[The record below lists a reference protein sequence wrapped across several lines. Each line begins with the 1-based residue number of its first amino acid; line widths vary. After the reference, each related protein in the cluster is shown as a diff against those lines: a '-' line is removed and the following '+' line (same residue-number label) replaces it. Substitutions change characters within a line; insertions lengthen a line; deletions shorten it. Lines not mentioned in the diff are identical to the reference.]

1 MLLKSADGI
10 RQRFFSKVIKTLR
23 KNLMK
28 SLIKVV
34 TLCLVACVC
43 LILSPQKVWGAT
55 TYNTVISTKTVDYP
69 IKIQQNSR
77 NDGLYISAPYYT
89 NLETSISNT
98 LAKNYDNQYAY
109 VTNEEVTSG
118 NNVTWLQI
126 HFMDN
131 TAYWIDK
138 SGTSLYG
145 YYSIIS
151 SQNVDYP
158 ATINQATRSDGLYYP
173 SPYFTTY
180 NTIFSNT
187 LVKNYNN
194 QKVYVSKEET
204 TNNGVTWAF
213 INLSDGTSYWM
224 DKAGLSLDSFDKIL
238 SSKTLAGTLQINFKA
253 TGINS
258 DLYQDG
264 PIMTSDKS
272 IWSLG
277 SSSDKQFDGQVVKI
291 LQESV
296 TSSHGSWVQI
306 QLNNGNI
313 CWIDKQALINQY
325 SLTSIQKYTIDTND
339 NSYWQDFQSDGSRI
353 VTIKPTTSNYNLF
366 NGQFGNYNQPIDN
379 SLNQVGNYYI
389 ASQEETLLGT
399 DGMIITAVSISNDGI
414 NWFWIDKRALSYGP
428 DGNKT
433 AYESLKGSGI
443 NGAIKWYV
451 APDDPLAG
459 TIQNAINR
467 WNTALPGIF
476 AATPSQSATDINVNF
491 NETPLNDGVWA
502 STGRG
507 YYYNIDAKGNEIP
520 GTRIGNS
527 KIVISLNNTGSS
539 NVITEALLNNIQAT
553 DIIMH
558 ELGHALGLGHSGQY
572 NIDGTLADYSFAGP
586 SDLMFSG
593 SDDRNIANY
602 KDISSAQIKVI
613 KLIRQLG
620 WTYVGTSTNTPE
632 IRTKEIGNI
641 REGWQTLY

>member
-1 MLLKSADGI
+1 
-10 RQRFFSKVIKTLR
+10 
-23 KNLMK
+23 MK

-55 TYNTVISTKTVDYP
+55 TYNTIISTKTVDYP

-620 WTYVGTSTNTPE
+620 WTYVGTSTNAPE